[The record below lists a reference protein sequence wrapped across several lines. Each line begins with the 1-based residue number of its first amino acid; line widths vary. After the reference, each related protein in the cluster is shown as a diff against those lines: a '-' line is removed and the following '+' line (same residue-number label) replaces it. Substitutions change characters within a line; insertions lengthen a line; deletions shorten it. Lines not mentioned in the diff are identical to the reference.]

1 MAPRLGQEVTL
12 DRHSFMQQSSFT
24 NQNWGFVLL
33 ALPVVMVVMWIAD
46 KLPF

>member
-1 MAPRLGQEVTL
+1 MAPELGQEVTL
-12 DRHSFMQQSSFT
+12 DRHFLMQQPSFT

-33 ALPVVMVVMWIAD
+33 ALPVVMVVMWIAE